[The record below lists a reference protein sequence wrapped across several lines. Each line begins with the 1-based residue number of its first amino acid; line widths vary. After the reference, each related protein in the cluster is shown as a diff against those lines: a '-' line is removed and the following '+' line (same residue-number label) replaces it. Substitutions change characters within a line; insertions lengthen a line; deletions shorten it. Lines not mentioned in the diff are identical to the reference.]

1 MPIGRIVKETLGTL
15 AEEALK
21 EAPEAIAKKAPRKVF
36 KELAE
41 VPEEIR
47 ILPPEE
53 RVKAVDKFFKEEK
66 VEEFA
71 RVRKEDILKEERIAY
86 AEKVKTKEQLEEIKF
101 DKEIFAKYL
110 SEEKKLTQE
119 DRITMLQE
127 RQRDLYLKA
136 DKLKKEQ
143 ENISLY
149 QANRAEG
156 IESQDS
162 IAARIATTPGA
173 GKNFSSIE
181 GMSTAI
187 YNRVSAD
194 MFELKEG
201 MRTKWLGIKQDTEL
215 GNEVIRYLKDGQ
227 IKNTARLT
235 EVKQIAD
242 QWIKASDKIKG
253 LRNRA
258 GARIG
263 KLEDWI
269 LPQSHDAQK
278 IRKVGFE
285 KWSYSIRD
293 KLDKARIEA
302 EQGRRLEDVLEDAYK
317 NITTPQVEMTGGRGT
332 GILAKRGEAHRILH
346 FKSGDDMINYK
357 NEFGNP
363 DTFSTMD
370 AHIRQQ
376 SNEIAVLKLFGS
388 NPEDT
393 FNKMKEMALADGMG
407 TDKVEKLDALW
418 RISTGQA
425 DGDAILD
432 SRDALIAAIGGT
444 HRALKSAG
452 SLGTAQITAIGDVG
466 NMILGSG
473 YRGLKTIRLLGKSLH
488 TLIQE
493 ATTIGG
499 TAMNTQIANR
509 IGVVSEF
516 ASASLANSRYAEVGT
531 GWAQK
536 AAEIVIRGSGLGAY
550 TTSMRTAVGLELAG
564 NFAENFGK
572 KLDDTP
578 FWKLFEEYGI
588 TSKEWDI
595 IRKTKARD
603 MDGAK
608 FLDMNKI
615 YEVDEELGY
624 RINEM
629 ITNEM
634 DAFVIMPT
642 DRTRLYTT
650 WGAKKG
656 TMKGEAARN
665 IFLFKSFPIAVFMMH
680 TRRIGK
686 IDTTMGKAAYGAAL
700 LGTSTI
706 LGGITLM
713 AYDIVTGKTPRDI
726 KGREKEFVIES
737 VLKSGGLGI
746 FADLTVGADTDRYG
760 HSYIT
765 TLVGVPAGTIEDISK
780 VMGTIKDPLSRE
792 RWAHNYNMAKQYIPG
807 QNLWYT
813 RAVMERTLGEFF
825 GEQID
830 PNYKKRVR
838 RREKYMKQRGQEFLL
853 K

>member
-21 EAPEAIAKKAPRKVF
+21 EAPEIIAKKAPRKVF

-53 RVKAVDKFFKEEK
+53 RVKAVDEFFKKEK

-71 RVRKEDILKEERIAY
+71 RIREEDILREKRVAY
-86 AEKVKTKEQLEEIKF
+86 AEKVRVEER
-101 DKEIFAKYL
+101 L
-110 SEEKKLTQE
+110 RVTPEEE
-119 DRITMLQE
+119 ADRITMLQE
-127 RQRDLYLKA
+127 RQRNLFLKA

-143 ENISLY
+143 ENIKLY
-149 QANRAEG
+149 TASRAEG
-156 IESQDS
+156 MTPQDS

-173 GKNFSSIE
+173 GKSFSSIE

-201 MRTKWLGIKQDTEL
+201 MRTKWLGIKQDVEL

-227 IKNTARLT
+227 IKNTARLA

-242 QWIKASDKIKG
+242 QWAKASDKIKG

-278 IRKVGFE
+278 IRKAGFE

-302 EQGRRLEDVLEDAYK
+302 EQNRPLEEVLYDAYK
-317 NITTPQVEMTGGRGT
+317 NITTPDVEMTGGRGT
-332 GILAKRGEAHRILH
+332 GVLAKRGEAHRTLH
-346 FKSGDDMINYK
+346 FKTGDDMITYK

-393 FNKMKEMALADGMG
+393 FNKMKEIALADGMG
-407 TDKVEKLDALW
+407 TDFAEKLDALW

-452 SLGTAQITAIGDVG
+452 SLGTAQITATADVG
-466 NMILGSG
+466 NLILGSE
-473 YRGLKTIRLLGKSLH
+473 YRGLNTIRLLGNSLK
-488 TLIQE
+488 TLLQE

-499 TAMNTQIANR
+499 TAKKIQIANR

-536 AAEIVIRGSGLGAY
+536 AAEVVIRASGLGAY
-550 TTSMRTAVGLELAG
+550 TTSLRSAVGLELAG
-564 NFAENFGK
+564 NLAENFGK

-588 TSKEWDI
+588 SAKEWDV
-595 IRKTKARD
+595 IRKTKAREI
-603 MDGAK
+603 DGAE
-608 FLDMNKI
+608 FLDFAKI
-615 YEVDEELGY
+615 YDVDEALGY
-624 RINEM
+624 RVNEM
-629 ITNEM
+629 FTNEM

-656 TMKGEAARN
+656 TLKGEAARN

-680 TRRIGK
+680 SRRVGK
-686 IDTTMGKAAYGAAL
+686 ISTNMGKAAYGAAL
-700 LGTSTI
+700 LGQSVI
-706 LGGITLM
+706 MGSITWM
-713 AYDIVTGKTPRDI
+713 MYDTVTGKTPR
-726 KGREKEFVIES
+726 KFEGREKEYVIES
-737 VLKSGGLGI
+737 ILKSGGLGI
-746 FADLTVGADTDRYG
+746 FADLTMGADTDRYG

-780 VMGTIKDPLSRE
+780 AMGTIKEPLSRE
-792 RWAHNYNMAKQYIPG
+792 RWAQNYNMAKQYIPG

-813 RAVMERTLGEFF
+813 RAIVERTLGEFF
-825 GEQID
+825 GELID
-830 PNYKKRVR
+830 PDYRKKVR

>member
-1 MPIGRIVKETLGTL
+1 MPIGKIIKETLGTL
-15 AEEALK
+15 AEEVIK
-21 EAPEAIAKKAPRKVF
+21 EAPETVAKKIPRKTF

-41 VPEEIR
+41 IPEEIK
-47 ILPPEE
+47 ILPQEE
-53 RVKAVDKFFKEEK
+53 RVKAVDEFFKEDK

-71 RVRKEDILKEERIAY
+71 RVRGEDILREERVAY
-86 AEKVKTKEQLEEIKF
+86 AEKARVEER
-101 DKEIFAKYL
+101 L
-110 SEEKKLTQE
+110 RVTPEEE
-119 DRITMLQE
+119 VDRITMLQE
-127 RQRDLYLKA
+127 RQRDLFLKA

-143 ENISLY
+143 ENIKLY
-149 QANRAEG
+149 TASRAEG
-156 IESQDS
+156 MTPQDS
-162 IAARIATTPGA
+162 IAARLATTPGA
-173 GKNFSSIE
+173 GKSFSSIE
-181 GMSTAI
+181 GMRVAI
-187 YNRVSAD
+187 YNRISAD

-201 MRTKWLGIKQDTEL
+201 MRTKWLGIKQDIEL
-215 GNEVIRYLKDGQ
+215 GNEVIRYIKDGQ
-227 IKNTARLT
+227 IKNTARLA

-242 QWIKASDKIKG
+242 QWVKASDKMRG

-258 GARIG
+258 GARIN

-269 LPQSHDAQK
+269 LPQSHDTRK
-278 IRKVGFE
+278 IRKAGFE

-293 KLDKARIEA
+293 KLDKSRIEA
-302 EQGRRLEDVLEDAYK
+302 EQGRRLKDVLEDAFK
-317 NITTPQVEMTGGRGT
+317 NITTPDVEMTGGRGT
-332 GILAKRGEAHRILH
+332 SVLAKRGESHRILH
-346 FKSGDDMINYK
+346 FKSGDDMIAYK

-407 TDKVEKLDALW
+407 TDFKDKLDALW

-452 SLGTAQITAIGDVG
+452 SLGTAQISATADVG
-466 NMILGSG
+466 NLILGSE
-473 YRGLKTIRLLGKSLH
+473 YRGLNSIRLLGNSLK
-488 TLIQE
+488 TLLQE

-499 TAMNTQIANR
+499 TAKKIQIANR

-536 AAEIVIRGSGLGAY
+536 AAEVVIRASGLGAY
-550 TTSMRTAVGLELAG
+550 TTSLRSAVGLELAG
-564 NFAENFGK
+564 NLAENFGK

-588 TSKEWDI
+588 TPKEWDV
-595 IRKTKARD
+595 IRKTKPREV
-603 MDGAK
+603 DGAE
-608 FLDMNKI
+608 FLDFAKI
-615 YEVDEELGY
+615 YDVDEELGY
-624 RINEM
+624 RVNEM
-629 ITNEM
+629 FTNEM

-656 TMKGEAARN
+656 TLKGEAARN

-680 TRRIGK
+680 SRRIGK
-686 IDTTMGKAAYGAAL
+686 INTNMGKAAYGAAL
-700 LGTSTI
+700 LGQSVI
-706 LGGITLM
+706 MGSITWM
-713 AYDIVTGKTPRDI
+713 MYDTVTGKTPR
-726 KGREKEFVIES
+726 KFEGREKEYVVES
-737 VLKSGGLGI
+737 ILKSGGLGI
-746 FADLTVGADTDRYG
+746 FADLTMGADTDRYG

-765 TLVGVPAGTIEDISK
+765 TLVGVPAGTIEDITK
-780 VMGTIKDPLSRE
+780 VMGTIKDPLSRDK
-792 RWAHNYNMAKQYIPG
+792 WAHNYNIAKQYIPG

-813 RAVMERTLGEFF
+813 RAIVERTLGEFF
-825 GEQID
+825 GELID
-830 PNYKKRVR
+830 PDYRKKIR
-838 RREKYMKQRGQEFLL
+838 RREKYMKQRGQEFIL